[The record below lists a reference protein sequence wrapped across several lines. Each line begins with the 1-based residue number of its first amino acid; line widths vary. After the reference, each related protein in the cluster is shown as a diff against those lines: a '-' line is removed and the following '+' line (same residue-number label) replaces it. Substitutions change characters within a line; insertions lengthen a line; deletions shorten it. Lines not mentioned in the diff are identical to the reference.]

1 MESKK
6 LQKTGRPRSI
16 DRDHV
21 LDMAEKLVA
30 EGGIVALTMDA
41 VAQASGV
48 TKGGVQ
54 YCFGNKDGLMK
65 AMIERWGDR
74 FDDLVTARKQHR
86 QDAISHIAAHI
97 AVTRES
103 DAEDDSRFAAMM
115 ASLIPNSHYLDETRT
130 RYRKRWDGLD
140 VSTPEGRR
148 ARLAF
153 IANEGAF
160 LLRSFNFFE
169 LTPEE
174 WQSIFNDIQGLLP
187 EKIDSSAT

>member
-21 LDMAEKLVA
+21 LDIAEKLV
-30 EGGIVALTMDA
+30 EGGGILALTRGA
-41 VAQASGV
+41 VAQ
-48 TKGGVQ
+48 TT
-54 YCFGNKDGLMK
+54 
-65 AMIERWGDR
+65 GDR
-74 FDDLVTARKQHR
+74 FDDQVAARKRHKN
-86 QDAISHIAAHI
+86 DAISHIAAHI

-103 DAEDDSRFAAMM
+103 DADDDSRFAAMM
-115 ASLIPNSHYLDETRT
+115 ASLIPNSHYLEETRAW
-130 RYRKRWDGLD
+130 YRKQWDGLD

-160 LLRSFNFFE
+160 WLRSFNLFE
-169 LTPEE
+169 LPQKE
-174 WQSIFNDIQGLLP
+174 WQSIFNDIEELLG
-187 EKIDSSAT
+187 EHSKGRE

>member
-1 MESKK
+1 MA
-6 LQKTGRPRSI
+6 KTGRPRSI

-21 LDMAEKLVA
+21 LDMAEKLVE
-30 EGGIVALTMDA
+30 EGGILALTMDA
-41 VAQASGV
+41 VAQAAGV

-65 AMIERWGDR
+65 AMIERLGDR
-74 FDDLVTARKQHR
+74 FDDQVAARKRHKN
-86 QDAISHIAAHI
+86 DAISHIAAHI

-103 DAEDDSRFAAMM
+103 DADDDSRFAAMM
-115 ASLIPNSHYLDETRT
+115 ASLIPNSHYLEETRAW
-130 RYRKRWDGLD
+130 YRRQWDGLD

-160 LLRSFNFFE
+160 WLRSFNLFE
-169 LTPEE
+169 LTQKE
-174 WQSIFNDIQGLLP
+174 WQSIFDDIEELLG
-187 EKIDSSAT
+187 EHSKGRE

>member
-1 MESKK
+1 M
-6 LQKTGRPRSI
+6 QKTGRPRSI

-21 LDMAEKLVA
+21 LDMAEKIVA

-74 FDDLVTARKQHR
+74 FDDQVALRKQDR
-86 QDAISHIAAHI
+86 SGAIAHIAAHI
-97 AVTRES
+97 GITRES

-115 ASLIPNSHYLDETRT
+115 ASLVPNSHYLDETRAW
-130 RYRKRWDGLD
+130 YRKQWDGLD
-140 VSTPEGRR
+140 VSTPEGRK

-169 LTPEE
+169 LTQEE
-174 WQSIFNDIQGLLP
+174 WQSIFNDIEALLP
-187 EKIDSSAT
+187 KSD

>member
-21 LDMAEKLVA
+21 LDMAEKLVE
-30 EGGIVALTMDA
+30 EGGILAPAMDA
-41 VAQASGV
+41 VAQAAGGS
-48 TKGGVQ
+48 KGGVQ
-54 YCFGNKDGLMK
+54 YRFGNKDAPRA
-65 AMIERWGDR
+65 AMIGPLADRGDEPR
-74 FDDLVTARKQHR
+74 APREQQKN
-86 QDAISHIAAHI
+86 DAISHSAAHI

-103 DAEDDSRFAAMM
+103 DADDDSRFAAMM
-115 ASLIPNSHYLDETRT
+115 ASLIPNSYYLEETRAW
-130 RYRKRWDGLD
+130 YRKQWDGLD

-160 LLRSFNFFE
+160 WLRSFNLFE
-169 LTPEE
+169 LTQKE
-174 WQSIFNDIQGLLP
+174 WQSIFDDIEELLG
-187 EKIDSSAT
+187 EHSKGRE

>member
-1 MESKK
+1 M
-6 LQKTGRPRSI
+6 GRPRSI

-21 LDMAEKLVA
+21 LDMAEKIVA

-41 VAQASGV
+41 VAQASNV

-65 AMIERWGDR
+65 AMIQRWGER
-74 FDDLVTARKQHR
+74 FDVEVEKRKQGR
-86 QDAISHIAAHI
+86 KDALTHIAAHI
-97 AVTRES
+97 RASRES

-115 ASLIPNSHYLDETRT
+115 ASLTPNSEYLDETRLW
-130 RYRKRWDGLD
+130 YRKQWDGLD
-140 VSTPEGRR
+140 VSTPEGRK

-160 LLRSFNFFE
+160 LLRSFSFFDLSE
-169 LTPEE
+169 EE
-174 WQSIFNDIQGLLP
+174 WQSIFDDIEGLLP
-187 EKIDSSAT
+187 KGD

>member
-6 LQKTGRPRSI
+6 LQKIGRPRTI

-21 LDMAEKLVA
+21 LDMAERIVA
-30 EGGIVALTMDA
+30 EGGVAALTMDA

-54 YCFGNKDGLMK
+54 YCFGNKDGLLK

-74 FDDLVTARKQHR
+74 FDDQVSVRR
-86 QDAISHIAAHI
+86 QGRTDALSHIAAHI
-97 AVTRES
+97 RVTRES

-115 ASLIPNSHYLDETRT
+115 TSLIPNTEYLDETRAW
-130 RYRKRWDGLD
+130 YRKQWDGLD
-140 VSTPEGRR
+140 VSTLEGRK

-169 LTPEE
+169 LSAEE
-174 WQSIFNDIQGLLP
+174 WQAIFDDIEGLMP
-187 EKIDSSAT
+187 KGD

>member
-1 MESKK
+1 MESKE
-6 LQKTGRPRSI
+6 LQKLGRPRSI

-21 LDMAEKLVA
+21 LDMAERLVT
-30 EGGIVALTMDA
+30 EGGVAALTMDA

-74 FDDLVTARKQHR
+74 FDEEVAARKQHKS
-86 QDAISHIAAHI
+86 DAISHIAAHI
-97 AVTRES
+97 AVTRDS
-103 DAEDDSRFAAMM
+103 DAEDDSRFAAMI
-115 ASLIPNSHYLDETRT
+115 ASLIPNSHYLEETRAW
-130 RYRKRWDGLD
+130 YRKQWDGLD

-160 LLRSFNFFE
+160 LLRSFNLFE
-169 LTPEE
+169 LTQEE
-174 WQSIFNDIQGLLP
+174 WQAIFRDIEELL
-187 EKIDSSAT
+187 A

>member
-21 LDMAEKLVA
+21 LDMAEKLVE
-30 EGGIVALTMDA
+30 EGGILALTMDA
-41 VAQASGV
+41 VAQAAGV

-65 AMIERWGDR
+65 AMIERLGDR
-74 FDDLVTARKQHR
+74 FDDQVAARKRHKN
-86 QDAISHIAAHI
+86 DAISHIGAHI

-103 DAEDDSRFAAMM
+103 DADDDSRFAAMM
-115 ASLIPNSHYLDETRT
+115 ASLIPNSHYLEETRAW
-130 RYRKRWDGLD
+130 YRKQWDGLD

-160 LLRSFNFFE
+160 WLRSFNLFE
-169 LTPEE
+169 LTQKE
-174 WQSIFNDIQGLLP
+174 WQSIFDDIEDLLG
-187 EKIDSSAT
+187 EHSKGRE

>member
-1 MESKK
+1 MESENLHKI
-6 LQKTGRPRSI
+6 GRPRSI

-30 EGGIVALTMDA
+30 EGGLVALTMDA

-54 YCFGNKDGLMK
+54 YCFGNKDGLLK
-65 AMIERWGDR
+65 AMIGRWGDR
-74 FDDLVTARKQHR
+74 FDAQVDKKKQGR
-86 QDAISHIAAHI
+86 MDALSHIAAHI
-97 AVTRES
+97 RVTRES

-115 ASLIPNSHYLDETRT
+115 TSLIPNTEHLDETRLW
-130 RYRKRWDGLD
+130 YRKQWDGLD
-140 VSTPEGRR
+140 VSTPEGRK

-169 LTPEE
+169 LTDEE
-174 WQSIFNDIQGLLP
+174 WQSIFNDIEELLP
-187 EKIDSSAT
+187 ETD

>member
-1 MESKK
+1 
-6 LQKTGRPRSI
+6 
-16 DRDHV
+16 
-21 LDMAEKLVA
+21 
-30 EGGIVALTMDA
+30 
-41 VAQASGV
+41 
-48 TKGGVQ
+48 
-54 YCFGNKDGLMK
+54 
-65 AMIERWGDR
+65 
-74 FDDLVTARKQHR
+74 
-86 QDAISHIAAHI
+86 
-97 AVTRES
+97 VTRES

-130 RYRKRWDGLD
+130 WYRKQWDGLD
-140 VSTPEGRR
+140 VSTPAGRR

-187 EKIDSSAT
+187 EKD